1 MHMGSEYDDNL
12 FRSDSSHEDTM
23 GRITS
28 RKIERPDPPPSIP
41 PPKVKRF
48 SVSAKTKKYLTLQ
61 PGESTIVGKDVLVRN
76 AGDRRAEILI
86 VAPGTVVVSEAE
98 TWDLAE

>member
-28 RKIERPDPPPSIP
+28 RKIEVPPPSIQ
-41 PPKVKRF
+41 PPKVRRF
-48 SVSAKTKKYLTLQ
+48 SIAAKGRKVVCLE
-61 PGESTIVGKDVLVRN
+61 PGESVTIGRDILVKN
-76 AGDRRAEILI
+76 TDSRRAEILLVVPLSVTVSDQEI
-86 VAPGTVVVSEAE
+86 VCLVE
-98 TWDLAE
+98 